1 MEMKMEQQN
10 RFQAENENI
19 SRWRAAWPFWCFLA
33 LTVMVLVPVFINDI
47 PQRDVAFRYAPM
59 AEAFRDGDFTYAFHP
74 RTGFLHTFTAGVLA
88 WVLHCSGFLACK
100 LSSLLFMA
108 LSVFPLYAIMRRVY
122 SRFMAEICTF
132 IYILASQLQRL
143 GWSGL
148 RDSHKCFLI
157 ILAGYALIVIYQQ
170 RDKWKGYLWL
180 AVATGLGIV
189 TRGDLVLYMSLLFFW
204 GIVMELKL
212 KKLPYR
218 SICSSVLAILLA
230 LPAII
235 LNWYL
240 AGVAVPEIRFA
251 WLFRKLMNRYPG
263 LGDTLPLI
271 GLSLAAAILTA
282 WAIRKIYDAG
292 FGKILGWLAAAS
304 LLFLLVRQ
312 CCAKEFYLE
321 VPIRVYLGSV
331 FQGFFPVYAVT
342 GLVGI
347 GFRLAR
353 KQWIQEESILAALL
367 FGHAILVCSQ
377 VILNDHFLYVSSR
390 YLIPA
395 MPLELGWS
403 VTGILVLW
411 ELLTRPVRNRHP
423 RLVQNVGFIA
433 FSLAVCGFLYDFY
446 QPLIRQYLREN
457 ERSYRDGLVLIAE
470 TLRND
475 YRGPAQFR
483 PEVDPGRYIPKLN
496 PAVLYLSPNRKKPG
510 LRPDFG
516 RQITSAFLAH
526 GRVTDQF
533 YEADYIIEKYAEYN
547 RLPDGLLLL
556 REVDLGNEKYRIW
569 KRIR

>member
-1 MEMKMEQQN
+1 MEMEQQN
-10 RFQAENENI
+10 RLQAENEKI
-19 SRWRAAWPFWCFLA
+19 SPWRAAWPLWCFLA
-33 LTVMVLVPVFINDI
+33 LIVMMLVPVFIDEI
-47 PQRDVAFRYAPM
+47 PLRDVAFRYAPM

-74 RTGFLHTFTAGVLA
+74 RTGFLHTFIAGVFA
-88 WVLHCSGFLACK
+88 WVLQSSGFLACK

-108 LSVFPLYAIMRRVY
+108 LPVFPLYAIMRRVY

-132 IYILASQLQRL
+132 IFILASQLQRL

-170 RDKWKGYLWL
+170 REKWTGYIWL
-180 AVATGLGIV
+180 GAAVGLGIV

-218 SICSSVLAILLA
+218 SICSSVLAVLLA
-230 LPAII
+230 LPAIV

-251 WLFRKLMNRYPG
+251 WLFRKVANRYPG

-271 GLSLAAAILTA
+271 GLSLVAAFLAA
-282 WAIRKIYDAG
+282 WAVRKIYDAG
-292 FGKILGWLAAAS
+292 FGKILGWLAAAG
-304 LLFLLVRQ
+304 LLFLLVRE
-312 CCAKEFYLE
+312 CCSDDFYQE

-331 FQGFFPVYAVT
+331 FQGFFPVFAVT

-353 KQWIQEESILAALL
+353 KQWIREESILAALL
-367 FGHAILVCSQ
+367 FGHAVLVCAQ

-395 MPLELGWS
+395 IPLELGWS

-411 ELLTRPVRNRHP
+411 ELLTRPVRNNHP
-423 RLVQNVGFIA
+423 RLVQHVGYIA

-446 QPLIRQYLREN
+446 QPVIREYMREKG
-457 ERSYRDGLVLIAE
+457 RLYRAGLAQIAE

-475 YRGPAQFR
+475 YRGPAEFR

-496 PAVLYLSPNRKKPG
+496 PAVLYLSPGRKKPG
-510 LRPDFG
+510 LRPNYG
-516 RQITSAFLAH
+516 RQTLSAFLVH
-526 GRVTDQF
+526 GRVTNKF
-533 YEADYIIEKYAEYN
+533 YEADYVIEKYAENN

-556 REVDLGNEKYRIW
+556 REVDLGKEKYRIW
-569 KRIR
+569 KRIK